1 MVSLLLLFIY
11 QGGGGGEPNLL
22 KRPNYSLFALWS
34 QCPLVQLGGKSPRGE
49 IIPRHYLGSIC
60 ADNYCVKRFVFLL
73 LKDEPLQTILL
84 SSDNLGLSA
93 VTNGDH
99 TSSYCLHLCVHGA
112 GLHVR
117 HVEALLA

>member
-1 MVSLLLLFIY
+1 MVSLLLLLLLFIY
-11 QGGGGGEPNLL
+11 QMGGGGGRAGGEARKGKPSLL

-34 QCPLVQLGGKSPRGE
+34 QCSLVQLEGKCPRGE
-49 IIPRHYLGSIC
+49 IIYRYYLGRIY

-84 SSDNLGLSA
+84 SRDNLGLPA

-99 TSSYCLHLCVHGA
+99 TSSCCLHL
-112 GLHVR
+112 
-117 HVEALLA
+117 